1 MGHDP
6 VEGIRPDRAVRNGG
20 KEEEVR
26 ILLTGGA
33 GFIGSN
39 VADAYAGEGHELMV
53 IDDLSS
59 GKERNLPR
67 EARFVL
73 CDIGSDT
80 AVEAIRS
87 FRPEVVNHHAA
98 QINVR
103 ASVRDPRFDAQV
115 NILSTLRLLEGCR
128 EHGVR
133 KFLFASTGG
142 AGYGEQEVFPA
153 GETHPLRPVS
163 PYGAAKVSAE
173 LYLHY
178 YRVQYGLDYTA
189 LRYANVY
196 GPRQDPHGEA
206 GVVAIFC
213 ERLLRGQRAIVN
225 GDGEQTRDYVYVG
238 DVVRANLAALTR
250 GSGLAVNIGTGIE
263 TSVNTLFRF
272 LRELIGS
279 GQEEIHGPAMP
290 GEQLRSC
297 LENRM
302 AFDELGW
309 YPETSLE
316 EGLARTV
323 AFFREKIQSSST
335 W

>member
-1 MGHDP
+1 M
-6 VEGIRPDRAVRNGG
+6 
-20 KEEEVR
+20 R
-26 ILLTGGA
+26 ILITGGA

-39 VADAYAGEGHELMV
+39 VADGYAAEGHELLV

-59 GKERNLPR
+59 GREGNIPR

-103 ASVRDPRFDAQV
+103 ASVRDPQFDARV
-115 NILSTLRLLEGCR
+115 NILSTLQLLEACR
-128 EHGVR
+128 EHGVK
-133 KFLFASTGG
+133 KFLFASSGG
-142 AGYGEQEVFPA
+142 AGYGEQEQFPA
-153 GETHPLRPVS
+153 DETHPVRPVS
-163 PYGAAKVSAE
+163 PYGAAKMSVE
-173 LYLHY
+173 LYLHFY
-178 YRVQYGLDYTA
+178 QVQYGLEYTS

-213 ERLLRGQRAIVN
+213 TRLLQGQRAIVN

-238 DVVRANLAALTR
+238 DVVRANLSALTL
-250 GSGLAVNIGTGIE
+250 GSGLAVNIGTGVE
-263 TSVNTLFRF
+263 NSVNTLFRT
-272 LRELIGS
+272 LRELTGS
-279 GQEEIHGPAMP
+279 SQEEIHGPAMP

-297 LENRM
+297 LENRL
-302 AFDELGW
+302 ASEVLGW
-309 YPETSLE
+309 YPEVSLE

-323 AFFREKIQSSST
+323 SFFRETIGTQNK